1 MYKIFSNTEKKNQYV
16 QYCNYFGL
24 VFCSIS
30 MMQVKYP
37 ACPVYHW
44 LKINQELINSGVRYN
59 ILGSLD
65 VRQRVN

>member
-1 MYKIFSNTEKKNQYV
+1 
-16 QYCNYFGL
+16 
-24 VFCSIS
+24 
-30 MMQVKYP
+30 MQVKYP